1 MVWLAVLIVLAA
13 LAWWVARRRRG
24 PVRPPRRRPEPTR
37 PRLRTAPPD
46 ASWRTRPQP
55 GEIWWADVPYE
66 DGSGHKVRPCLVL
79 RTHRR
84 QVDVL
89 KITSQ
94 DRSARSDHLEI
105 PTTAWDRKATHNSF
119 LDLTDPFRLRDAAFS
134 RKAGTIDD
142 KTWRAVRRMHDTG
155 WVA

>member
-1 MVWLAVLIVLAA
+1 LVWLAVLIVLAA

-24 PVRPPRRRPEPTR
+24 PARPPRRPEPTR

-66 DGSGHKVRPCLVL
+66 DGAGHKVRPCLVL
-79 RTHRR
+79 RTYRR

-94 DRSARSDHLEI
+94 DRIARSDHLEI

-142 KTWRAVRRMHDTG
+142 KTWRAVRRMHETG